1 MEQTLIK
8 TKIIVL
14 VQLLLLLPMESIL
27 SAVHIPPTNP
37 DIRYTGRWNFDNPSV
52 PWVAWQGSSIMVT
65 FKGTGISIE
74 MGGTVTDQYRVI
86 IDGTP
91 EKSRRY
97 FSSNR
102 NTYALAKDLADDVHT
117 MEIMKETFKG
127 KTLFYGLE
135 VTGDGLLPLP
145 PRPALRIEFFG
156 DSNMD
161 GSSNYSEKNS
171 GDMGTYYAFPA
182 MVTRMLGAEMHNQSV
197 GGAKLYNGGDNCVGS
212 FIFSEDYYNQD
223 PNYRSGFDPHIIVV
237 NAGANDVGSG
247 KSVIKRRYK
256 NVVADLRTV
265 YGPDPKIIL
274 FNSYGWDVNEPAN
287 YSHEVVTEL
296 GDPNLS
302 VCLFPW
308 LWEQWHG
315 CQWDHSGEAYV
326 LLDHITKLNPEWKQ
340 VNPGDI
346 VDGFGRNGDFAN
358 GSFEHAAPFG
368 GFGWRYRKDGV
379 ERVYDPEG
387 AADGDYYIRLDAGE
401 KVHQP
406 TDATG
411 DFLPGATVGGE
422 TYFVSAKIRGSAGAK
437 AQIIFDFQGQQ
448 IWTRGKEYP
457 TTFDLSTEWQT
468 YRTSIVAPAGKWT
481 VFTTLKSLSGTV
493 DFDDV
498 RMSMSDTGVEQKT
511 KAGSLG
517 ARLKVYPNPFN
528 LSTTIEYTA
537 LHNSDVNLS
546 IYNILGHKVAELVD
560 EKKSAGTFSVNW
572 NTHNLS
578 SGIYMMVLKMNSS
591 TLIQKLNLLK

>member
-1 MEQTLIK
+1 M
-8 TKIIVL
+8 
-14 VQLLLLLPMESIL
+14 
-27 SAVHIPPTNP
+27 
-37 DIRYTGRWNFDNPSV
+37 
-52 PWVAWQGSSIMVT
+52 
-65 FKGTGISIE
+65 
-74 MGGTVTDQYRVI
+74 
-86 IDGTP
+86 
-91 EKSRRY
+91 
-97 FSSNR
+97 
-102 NTYALAKDLADDVHT
+102 
-117 MEIMKETFKG
+117 
-127 KTLFYGLE
+127 
-135 VTGDGLLPLP
+135 
-145 PRPALRIEFFG
+145 
-156 DSNMD
+156 
-161 GSSNYSEKNS
+161 
-171 GDMGTYYAFPA
+171 
-182 MVTRMLGAEMHNQSV
+182 
-197 GGAKLYNGGDNCVGS
+197 
-212 FIFSEDYYNQD
+212 
-223 PNYRSGFDPHIIVV
+223 

-493 DFDDV
+493 EFDDV
-498 RMSMSDTGVEQKT
+498 RMSDTDTGVEQKT
-511 KAGSLG
+511 KTGSLG

-578 SGIYMMVLKMNSS
+578 SGIYMMVLNMNSS